1 MREVERVVAGRRVV
15 EVTTPLGT
23 ARVKV
28 KELGGHVVDFAPEY
42 EDCRRISR
50 EKGVD
55 LREVM
60 RVVADAARRQLG
72 DS

>member
-1 MREVERVVAGRRVV
+1 
-15 EVTTPLGT
+15 
-23 ARVKV
+23 VKV
-28 KELGGHVVDFAPEY
+28 KELGGQAVDFAPEY

-50 EKGVD
+50 ERGVD

>member
-1 MREVERVVAGRRVV
+1 MSSAQRVTAHRRTV
-15 EVTTPLGT
+15 EVRSALGI

-28 KELGGHVVDFAPEY
+28 KEIGGQAVDVSPEY

-50 EKGVD
+50 ETGVD

-60 RVVADAARRQLG
+60 RVMADAARKELG
-72 DS
+72 LA